1 MKKFN
6 SVNETDK
13 FIYKDCV
20 IVSREKSESGIVLT
34 VEALIVKPDNSQ
46 NSNYTK
52 SYAGTAEIVFENGA
66 EISGVKDGYRKYDA
80 NDKIVEEVDDTVLDD
95 LTLESILKSMKDM
108 YLEGIEK
115 IEGKDNEYVIFI
127 EKPSEY
133 EYDTSPCDSYQIKIT
148 CDKITV
154 SWDKYLNRVE
164 D

>member
-1 MKKFN
+1 
-6 SVNETDK
+6 
-13 FIYKDCV
+13 
-20 IVSREKSESGIVLT
+20 
-34 VEALIVKPDNSQ
+34 
-46 NSNYTK
+46 
-52 SYAGTAEIVFENGA
+52 
-66 EISGVKDGYRKYDA
+66 
-80 NDKIVEEVDDTVLDD
+80 
-95 LTLESILKSMKDM
+95 MKDM